1 MLTSGGKASFID
13 LDLGR
18 TFSVQ
23 YNPKEFKVDKA
34 VSWKEHDDQGQTNAG
49 LEFQKGAPLIVT
61 MELLFDTT
69 HDGSDVRERVQG
81 LMAFTNAD
89 VLLVMASTPGTGPLK
104 LFVVVS
110 S

>member
-34 VSWKEHDDQGQTNAG
+34 VSWKEHDDQGQTNAC
-49 LEFQKGAPLIVT
+49 
-61 MELLFDTT
+61 LLYTSPSPRD
-69 HDGSDVRERVQG
+69 S
-81 LMAFTNAD
+81 
-89 VLLVMASTPGTGPLK
+89 
-104 LFVVVS
+104 
-110 S
+110 